1 METLV
6 EPFRAMFLNY
16 YQNRRVFLTG
26 HTGFKGSWLSLWL
39 AQLEAEVSGYSLEP
53 PTTPNL
59 HEISGSASVTREW
72 IADIRDFD
80 SLRKAVR
87 DAKPEIAFHLAAQPL
102 VRESYQ
108 SPLETLEVN
117 VMGTANL
124 LEAIR
129 QEAPGCAIVVITTD
143 KCYENKNQL
152 SGYREDDRLGGH
164 DVYSMSKAAAELLSH
179 SWRECFLG
187 KEANCPTATARA
199 GNVIGGGDYGADR
212 ILPDLVRTQIE
223 NMSLPVRSPLATR
236 PWQHVLDCLSGYLS
250 LGAQLV
256 TDGANSSFSGAFN
269 FGPSQDSHRT
279 VEDLVNT
286 FHQTWNGSW
295 ENKSDANAPHEAHL
309 LHLSI
314 EKASRLLD
322 WSPTWDFETSVSA
335 TAYWYRERHSNSG
348 SDMLAFTRQQ
358 LLDYMKDAQKKSL
371 SWTK

>member
-1 METLV
+1 
-6 EPFRAMFLNY
+6 MFLDY

-39 AQLEAEVSGYSLEP
+39 AQLGADVSGYSLEP
-53 PTTPNL
+53 PTEPNL
-59 HEISGSASVTREW
+59 HEISGNTSVTKEW
-72 IADIRDFD
+72 IADIRNFD
-80 SLRKAVR
+80 KLRQAVR

-129 QEAPGCAIVVITTD
+129 QEAPGCAVVVITTD
-143 KCYENKNQL
+143 KCYENQNQL
-152 SGYREDDRLGGH
+152 SGYSEDDRLGGH

-179 SWRECFLG
+179 SWRECFLENKAG
-187 KEANCPTATARA
+187 CPTATARA

-212 ILPDLVRTQIE
+212 ILPDLVRTQIKGE
-223 NMSLPVRSPLATR
+223 YLTVRSPLATR
-236 PWQHVLDCLSGYLS
+236 PWQHVLDCLSGYLC
-250 LGAQLV
+250 LGAQLA
-256 TDGANSSFSGAFN
+256 TNGIDSPLSGAFN

-286 FHQTWNGSW
+286 FHKTWEGSW
-295 ENKSDANAPHEAHL
+295 ENKSDASAPHEAHL

-314 EKASRLLD
+314 EKAARLLD
-322 WSPTWDFETSVSA
+322 WGPTWGFETSVST
-335 TAYWYRERHSNSG
+335 TADWYRERHSKPN

-358 LLDYMKDAQKKSL
+358 LQDYVKDAQKKSL
-371 SWTK
+371 LWTK